1 MKFLSKKLMITIT
14 VLTIL
19 FLAFLPCILPPNYHS
34 LSERKRLIVETAVKS
49 AFRHLDEGV
58 YLLTLRLDYVDMFVN
73 PRFKHHMLKGIAW
86 EVRLRGYTFFYIPL
100 CEVRVFVDNETLKA
114 LCGSIRPAGYQ
125 WPEYGK
131 S

>member
-1 MKFLSKKLMITIT
+1 MSKRMKIVAIILL
-14 VLTIL
+14 VLL
-19 FLAFLPCILPPNYHS
+19 FFAFSPCFLPPNYHS
-34 LSERKRLIVETAVKS
+34 LSERKRLIVEIAAKS

-73 PRFKHHMLKGIAW
+73 PHFKHHMLKGIAW

-125 WPEYGK
+125 WPENGK
-131 S
+131 G

>member
-1 MKFLSKKLMITIT
+1 MSRRIKVIIIILL
-14 VLTIL
+14 VLLI
-19 FLAFLPCILPPNYHS
+19 AFLPCILPPNYQS
-34 LSERKRLIVETAVKS
+34 LPERKRLIVEAAVES
-49 AFRHLDEGV
+49 AFRHLDSGV
-58 YLLTLRLDYVDMFVN
+58 WLLTLRLDYVDMSVN
-73 PRFKHHMLKGIAW
+73 PHFKHHMLKGVAW